1 MVKNFFS
8 VLIFL
13 FISLFI
19 FFIIST
25 YISDENIKK
34 INLNRKNV
42 HLKIKDN
49 LSSLP
54 LLKNDTYNVI
64 VFNSGYENDSSKTKR
79 NFWNLF
85 KKND

>member
-1 MVKNFFS
+1 MIKSFFTA
-8 VLIFL
+8 LIFL
-13 FISLFI
+13 FVFSFI

-25 YISDENIKK
+25 HISDENIKK

>member
-1 MVKNFFS
+1 MVKNCIS

-13 FISLFI
+13 FVFFFI

-25 YISDENIKK
+25 YISDKNIKK
-34 INLNRKNV
+34 INSNRKNV
-42 HLKIKDN
+42 YLKIEN
-49 LSSLP
+49 SLSSLP
-54 LLKNDTYNVI
+54 ILKNDTQDVI
-64 VFNSGYENDSSKTKR
+64 IFNSGYDNDNNKIKR

>member
-1 MVKNFFS
+1 MIKSFFT

-13 FISLFI
+13 FVFTFI

-25 YISDENIKK
+25 YISDENKKK

-49 LSSLP
+49 LLSLP
-54 LLKNDTYNVI
+54 LLKNDTYDVI